1 MLISLREQCLFYFC
15 AFKNSTEILR
25 EEIIDLQGEDKWEDA
40 LRREKHLEAEKQ
52 ILPFSPQERAE
63 A

>member
-1 MLISLREQCLFYFC
+1 MPFYFC

-25 EEIIDLQGEDKWEDA
+25 EEIIDLQGEGEWEDA
-40 LRREKHLEAEKQ
+40 LKRAKHLEAEEQ